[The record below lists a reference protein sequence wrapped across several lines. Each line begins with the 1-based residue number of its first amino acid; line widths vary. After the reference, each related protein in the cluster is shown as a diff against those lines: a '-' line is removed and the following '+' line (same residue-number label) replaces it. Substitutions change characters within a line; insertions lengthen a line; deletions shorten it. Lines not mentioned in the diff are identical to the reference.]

1 MMKMIAALIS
11 SGLLI
16 STAHAGQVSVVNP
29 SVIVSVTIA
38 PTTPNM
44 PVTLSTP
51 TSVPLSGNY
60 SNNGVNNATNV
71 GVHSG
76 SLSLIS
82 SALSDV
88 DVSSLSQEQVVA
100 LIQKIELLL
109 AEDNLPAHKSE
120 ILRREAN
127 RLDMLSR
134 R

>member
-16 STAHAGQVSVVNP
+16 GTAHAGQVSVVNP